1 MPWGLMLKL
10 VATVDEKAEL
20 GQVIPAAAS
29 TVAGA
34 NVTVVQIGTSEV
46 AVPLA
51 QYPKESE
58 VAVPA
63 GIYVNVPFALSVTVP
78 LVGSV
83 ETATPKTLISLA
95 ITPLPGSDTAKVWPA
110 TKEL

>member
-78 LVGSV
+78 LVGSGV

-95 ITPLPGSDTAKVWPA
+95 ITPLPGSDT
-110 TKEL
+110 